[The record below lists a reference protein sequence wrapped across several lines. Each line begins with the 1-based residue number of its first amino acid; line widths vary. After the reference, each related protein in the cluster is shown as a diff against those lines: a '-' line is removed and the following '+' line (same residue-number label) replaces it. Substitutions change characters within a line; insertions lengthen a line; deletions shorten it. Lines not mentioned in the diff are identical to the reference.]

1 MRINDYCKCSKS
13 FHGLQKSN
21 LNIQELFMHF
31 VIVLSQLFNYS
42 IKPNNKIPN
51 KNL

>member
-1 MRINDYCKCSKS
+1 MGINDYCKCDKS
-13 FHGLQKSN
+13 FHGLQTSN
-21 LNIQELFMHF
+21 LNIQELFMHS
-31 VIVLSQLFNYS
+31 VIVLSQLFHRS